1 MKKIR
6 NILKT
11 SIVFGLVAILMMQ
24 LCNVSILA
32 KIDQELTDEQ
42 KVMYIT
48 YWDDQGVETT
58 EMLSLVELAKNQGCT
73 WDTLTWSS
81 IQSIVEN
88 NTPGSLHSASG
99 SIYVQPFD
107 HVMYAVDDSS
117 KDAKILPG
125 MHVYLPLADNVQEI
139 RVAPH
144 KDDIFVGLGS
154 YVEDGMTTYKLKSDN
169 LTWGEFIND
178 FLKAYKVSYGNLS
191 DWYFD
196 NNGNY
201 EAVVKK
207 NDPVT
212 PEVNYSIR
220 ADKAIEPSPELMYK
234 SYARYYNGQA
244 VDKSVFSLVVFSSIW
259 QSQSTYYERAG
270 ERDGVSYHEAYD
282 LLDPNVGSYKVR
294 AGTLFDSANVYT
306 EFMNI
311 DILAIPVVVEVQDAT
326 NTSNYRATIRL
337 DEDALLTYF
346 SEYDRVDEV
355 TKETMKELIVN
366 ELGDSFFTII
376 SEKDA
381 QGNTILRAVEKA
393 GVNEVGGVN
402 QYGNFTIRYVPGK
415 LTETTQRPSEV
426 ATPEKGLSSKE
437 GKAPS
442 TGDTTS
448 VSSLYALLAIS
459 SVSILGFVISKKRK
473 ATQTK

>member
-1 MKKIR
+1 MKKIG
-6 NILKT
+6 NILKK
-11 SIVFGLVAILMMQ
+11 SMVFGLVAILMMQ

-32 KIDQELTDEQ
+32 KTDQELTDEQ

-58 EMLSLVELAKNQGCT
+58 KTISLVELAKNSGCS
-73 WDTLTWSS
+73 WDTMTWSN
-81 IQSIVEN
+81 IWSIVEN
-88 NTPGSLHSASG
+88 NIPDATHPASG

-107 HVMYAVDDSS
+107 HVLYAIDSS
-117 KDAKILPG
+117 NEKAKILPG

-139 RVAPH
+139 KVAPH
-144 KDDIFVGLGS
+144 KDDRFVGLGS
-154 YVEDGMTTYKLKSDN
+154 YVEDGMTTYKLKSDS
-169 LTWGEFIND
+169 LTWGEFIDD
-178 FLKAYKVSYGNLS
+178 FLKSYNVSYGKLS

-196 NNGNY
+196 NNGNH
-201 EAVVKK
+201 ESEILKG
-207 NDPVT
+207 DPIL

-220 ADKAIEPSPELMYK
+220 AGKAIEPIPELMYK

-244 VDKSVFSLVVFSSIW
+244 VDKSVFSLVIFSSIW
-259 QSQSTYYERAG
+259 QSQYTYYERAG

-306 EFMNI
+306 EDMI
-311 DILAIPVVVEVQDAT
+311 VDILAIPVVVEVQDAT
-326 NTSNYRATIRL
+326 NTSNYTAAIRL

-346 SEYDRVDEV
+346 SGYDRVDEV
-355 TKETMKELIVN
+355 TKETMKELIEK
-366 ELGDSFFTII
+366 ELGNSFFTIV

-381 QGNTILRAVEKA
+381 QGNTILRAIEKA
-393 GVNEVGGVN
+393 GVNEAGGVN

-415 LTETTQRPSEV
+415 LTETIQRPSEV

-459 SVSILGFVISKKRK
+459 SISILGFVISKKRK
-473 ATQTK
+473 ATQNK